1 MEKQTLTT
9 AGIFAVSEHLA
20 DGDRRKTF
28 RHKAARAQLKKGAVF
43 RAAAAAAQAAFAV
56 RLSSKF
62 SAKVL
67 KKGVPGT
74 SRSRYT
80 ERAAL
85 LKKGVDLPGTPR
97 SRYIERA
104 ALMADGGDGEE
115 KVEDVEDMEQDEQ
128 EQEQEEQEQDEQE
141 YDQVVEQ
148 AVQAE
153 QVVAEEELPPPPP
166 PPPPPP
172 H

>member
-104 ALMADGGDGEE
+104 ALMADGNDEE
-115 KVEDVEDMEQDEQ
+115 GKVEDVEDVEQDEQ
-128 EQEQEEQEQDEQE
+128 EQKDEQE
-141 YDQVVEQ
+141 HLLVVEQ
-148 AVQAE
+148 AVQEE
-153 QVVAEEELPPPPP
+153 QVVAEEEPPPPP
-166 PPPPPP
+166 PPPPPSMIRP
-172 H
+172 S